1 MALTKAAIKQAYI
14 DKQTALL
21 GPPEDSGVQ
30 EENAEVMA
38 EWLFEVLTNQAAVK
52 INGVTGTGPDGGP
65 LPITDQPGVIE

>member
-1 MALTKAAIKQAYI
+1 MALTKDLIKQTFI

-21 GPPEDSGVQ
+21 GPAEDAAVQ

-38 EWLFEVLTNQAAVK
+38 EWLLEVLTNQAAVK
-52 INGVTGTGPDGGP
+52 VNGATGTGPDGGP